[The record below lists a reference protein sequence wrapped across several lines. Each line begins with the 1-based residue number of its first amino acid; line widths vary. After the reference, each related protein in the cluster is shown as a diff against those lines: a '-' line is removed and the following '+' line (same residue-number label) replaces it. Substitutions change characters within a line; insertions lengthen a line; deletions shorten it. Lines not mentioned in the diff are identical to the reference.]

1 MCWFYDKLNSSH
13 FFHISVTDIVHRLWC
28 VFAHAVFV
36 GIYSVTDLYTQSMRT
51 PRRVLVIHNP
61 TAGWR
66 RRRKFQLCL
75 SALVD
80 EGVDVYV
87 RPTTKRGDAE
97 AFARDANPHDV
108 DVIAV
113 AGGDGTINEAIN
125 GLADSSIALAII
137 PLGTA
142 NVLAHEIGLSMTPSD
157 IAKTIAHGTP
167 RPISLGVVNGRR
179 FVMMAGFGFDAYVVS
194 RVNPRIKRFFGKMAY
209 VISTLRALQSF
220 NFPKYRMS
228 IDGERYDVASAVIA
242 NGHFYGG
249 TFICAPDAKLNDPS
263 LHVVLFLNPGVTC
276 TIRYAIWLALG
287 RLHRLPDVK
296 IIPATD
302 FMVEDVSKDPVQ
314 GDGDILAHLPARI
327 SLAPASLAVLMPG

>member
-1 MCWFYDKLNSSH
+1 MN
-13 FFHISVTDIVHRLWC
+13 
-28 VFAHAVFV
+28 
-36 GIYSVTDLYTQSMRT
+36 DLTSAMRAT
-51 PRRVLVIHNP
+51 SRRVLVIHNP

-66 RRRKFQLCL
+66 RRRKFEKFL

-80 EGVDVYV
+80 EEVEVDV

-97 AFARDANPHDV
+97 AFAREADPKAI

-113 AGGDGTINEAIN
+113 AGGDGTINEVIN
-125 GLADSSIALAII
+125 GLADSSIPLAIM

-142 NVLAHEIGLSMTPSD
+142 NVLAHEIGLQMTPRE
-157 IAKTIAHGTP
+157 IARIIAHAAP

-194 RVNPRIKRFFGKMAY
+194 QVNPGVKKLLGKTAY
-209 VISTLRALQSF
+209 VISTVCALFAFQ
-220 NFPKYRMS
+220 FPRYRVS
-228 IDGERYDVASAVIA
+228 IDDQQYDVASAVIA

-249 TFICAPDAKLNDPS
+249 TFICAPDARLEDPS
-263 LHVVLFLNPGVTC
+263 LHVVLFMSPGILR

-296 IIPATD
+296 IIPATGVV
-302 FMVEDVSKDPVQ
+302 VEKLNGDPVQ

-327 SLAPASLAVLMPG
+327 SLAPEPLAVLMPGN